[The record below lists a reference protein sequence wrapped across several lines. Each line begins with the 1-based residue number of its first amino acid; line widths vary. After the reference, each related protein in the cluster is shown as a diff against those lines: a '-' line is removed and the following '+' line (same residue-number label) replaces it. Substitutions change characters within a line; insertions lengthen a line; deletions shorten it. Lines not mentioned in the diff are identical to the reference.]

1 MVYFVN
7 LKRRVVMDEQSSYP
21 PDETGND
28 TGAAIREEILDAIA
42 DLEEYAAQGKAPPRC
57 RGYRIR
63 VNRDRYEIHEPTPTC
78 ETILETAGLTPVD
91 QWTLRLK
98 LRGGQPKLIEPGER
112 VDLTQPGLE
121 KFKALP
127 RDQTEG

>member
-1 MVYFVN
+1 
-7 LKRRVVMDEQSSYP
+7 MDEQSP
-21 PDETGND
+21 HPLDEAGND
-28 TGAAIREEILDAIA
+28 IGEAIREEILDEIA

-63 VNRDRYEIHEPTPTC
+63 VNRERFVINESNPTRA
-78 ETILETAGLTPVD
+78 TILEAAGLTPVD

-98 LRGGQPKLIEPGER
+98 MHSGKPELIEPGKR
-112 VDLTQPGLE
+112 VDLTKPGVE

>member
-1 MVYFVN
+1 MH
-7 LKRRVVMDEQSSYP
+7 EQSFHLPHEAGS
-21 PDETGND
+21 NLD
-28 TGAAIREEILDAIA
+28 TAIREEILDEIA

-63 VNRDRYEIHEPTPTC
+63 VNRDRYEIHEPKPTR
-78 ETILETAGLTPVD
+78 ETILETARLTPVD
-91 QWTLRLK
+91 QWTLRIK
-98 LRGGQPKLIEPGER
+98 IRGGHSELIQPGER
-112 VDLTQPGLE
+112 VDLTRPGVE

>member
-1 MVYFVN
+1 MAGHLSANDQV
-7 LKRRVVMDEQSSYP
+7 
-21 PDETGND
+21 PDV
-28 TGAAIREEILDAIA
+28 APAIREEILDEIV
-42 DLEEYAAQGKAPPRC
+42 DLEEYAARGEVPPRC

-63 VNRDRYEIHEPTPTC
+63 VNRDRYEIHEPNPTR
-78 ETILETAGLTPVD
+78 ETILETAGLTPVN

-98 LRGGQPKLIEPGER
+98 MHGGKAELIEPGAR
-112 VDLTQPGLE
+112 VDLTRPGVE

>member
-1 MVYFVN
+1 
-7 LKRRVVMDEQSSYP
+7 MDSKQPCHPSDAAVSSVG
-21 PDETGND
+21 D
-28 TGAAIREEILDAIA
+28 AIREEILDEIA

-63 VNRDRYEIHEPTPTC
+63 VNRKRFEIFEPNPTR
-78 ETILETAGLTPVD
+78 EIILETAEFTPVD

-98 LRGGQPKLIEPGER
+98 MRDGKPELIEAGEQ
-112 VDLTQPGLE
+112 VDLRKPGVE

-127 RDQTEG
+127 KDQTDG